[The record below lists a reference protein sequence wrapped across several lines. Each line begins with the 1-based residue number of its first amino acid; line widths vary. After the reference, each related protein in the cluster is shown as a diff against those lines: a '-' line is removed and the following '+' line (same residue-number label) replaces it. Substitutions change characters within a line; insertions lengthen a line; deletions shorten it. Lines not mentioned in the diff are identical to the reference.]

1 MKKISVLV
9 SCLFVFLFA
18 GVFAACGGKD
28 GNGKIVLETPF
39 ENGTV
44 YEYQSGE
51 IDFPAASVVNDAG
64 EVISYDVTY
73 IVTDGA
79 GESVSSEF
87 PAFSLGVGDYTFAY
101 VHGKQRL
108 EYTFS
113 VKDST
118 KPEIIFSNIPAS
130 LFYEPG
136 MATQALP
143 TYRVEDISFGA
154 KSTVER
160 KLTFRRIGGE
170 AQDWAFNAMNNRYEV
185 TGSGIFTY
193 TVTATDDYDNT
204 ETASAEWRVKD
215 YAWTPGTAPQT
226 GILADF
232 GEEGYLNYVRAGEV
246 NPNYDIGN
254 DFSDSW
260 LNEFEGAK
268 GVLKLDM
275 GFNPAT
281 GYNQISLKLAEKF
294 SANDLSGGKLL
305 AVRIYLAE
313 QTAQSKVIFGGNQIK
328 TREDGVERALTQ
340 SVAGLQAGKWQTFYL
355 TQEQVKRL
363 EMYSETENEN
373 SPVERLQLCFQQQ
386 SAANTR
392 MTLYIDSISIAERLA
407 EPEISISGK
416 VLSWGAVPGASGY
429 LVDVNGETT
438 FTEETSF
445 ELPEG
450 SGYVRVTAAGD
461 GVLTLDGGEVTKL
474 YGVDAAEEYIASF
487 DSALYAELFSTDLN
501 FSNSDNNQGY
511 VPSYWKAEMSGEN
524 FVLELGRSD
533 WGICTGIRFRF
544 PKSFSVNSAET
555 LKIRLKI
562 ENTSYDQLRIFD
574 YDNKILL
581 VDYKFS
587 AEEQG
592 DFVTI
597 SYDLSQYSASDTLEG
612 LHFIFNG
619 ADNARVVLTLDE
631 IHGETALAVP
641 VLTDDS
647 DEKTV
652 SWEEIPGAVGYV
664 VRIDGKELPLQ
675 TETSYTYSGKG
686 TIDVKAVGNG
696 ISIIDSAFSQNLVF
710 DVRQDNPAG
719 GLTGFSWNKDTK
731 ILSWNELANTTMYE
745 IRRTKEGE
753 NIYAG
758 TSASFDCSA
767 LGEFRTLFV
776 RALGD
781 DTYRDSEWV
790 ELLLLG
796 DTLCTVEGELFF
808 NEIRDGSSS
817 YLQFDQTLGFTAGN
831 LDFSYVNAT
840 LNDEPYSLQG
850 QYHDI
855 GVLQFNGNFAAGD
868 VLRVFAGSAV
878 YQEGRAFVVAED
890 IEVVFVGET
899 GWCFLAGNFAITAIG
914 HATDTLFQIP
924 NMTLEFE
931 GDKDAGTVIG
941 FWGNA
946 TFGGSP
952 VSVEVKFFSPST
964 LMFSGQFSAGK
975 LLTLP
980 EGAVIYQNK
989 KAYLLAADTNLLY
1002 DGQSWKIVSVAGH
1015 ITFDEIAS
1023 DSAESFSVAVSLDL
1037 EDGEIDLSLAEI
1049 AADGQ
1054 KIEASAVYAEG
1065 RSTFMLPANVVTEGK
1080 LCSLSIRSG
1089 SLFRQGDRYYALAE
1103 EFGAISGGGAWSGIT
1118 GSLSLTGAHDTSNT
1132 YIQISQE
1139 IAGFVQGNL
1148 DTSSV
1153 HAEMNGKAYTLSKIT
1168 YHAEAKILQ
1177 FETMG
1182 HNPIQGDVL
1191 TVKAGSIFWQNDSYY
1206 VLEQDYS
1213 AVFVGETATGCW
1225 KYLNGFVELNGTLG
1239 YSAANVIQCRPV
1251 GGLAFAGEDGEW
1263 ATSIQVRSAMQ
1274 YTGDIQTVTMSYSTT
1289 GVLQFG
1295 GFTAQEGDAFQVAKG
1310 SVITNGTVFYVVASD
1325 FSVTF
1330 DGSAWH

>member
-9 SCLFVFLFA
+9 FCLFACLFA
-18 GVFAACGGKD
+18 GVFAACGGKE
-28 GNGKIVLETPF
+28 GKIVLETPF

-44 YEYQSGE
+44 YEYRSGE

-64 EVISYDVTY
+64 EVVSYDVTY

-101 VHGKQRL
+101 VYGKQRL

-113 VKDST
+113 VKDTT

-136 MATQALP
+136 MASQALP
-143 TYRVEDISFGA
+143 AYRVEDISFGA

-160 KLTFRRIGGE
+160 KLTYRETGGE
-170 AQDWAFNAMNNRYEV
+170 AQDWEFNAMNNRYEV

-193 TVTATDDYDNT
+193 TVTATDDYGNT
-204 ETASAEWRVKD
+204 ETAAAEWRVKD
-215 YAWTPGTAPQT
+215 YAWIPGTSPAE
-226 GILADF
+226 GILSDF
-232 GEEGYLNYVRAGEV
+232 GEEGYLNYVRAGDV

-260 LNEFEGAK
+260 LSEFEGSE

-281 GYNQISLKLAEKF
+281 GYNQISLKLAENF

-305 AVRIYLAE
+305 AVRMYLAE

-363 EMYSETENEN
+363 EMYSQTGNEN
-373 SPVERLQLCFQQQ
+373 SAVERLQLCFQQQ

-407 EPEISISGK
+407 EPEITTSGRT
-416 VLSWGAVPGASGY
+416 LSWEAVPGASGY
-429 LVDVNGETT
+429 LVEVNGETT
-438 FTEETSF
+438 FTETTSF

-461 GVLTLDGGEVTKL
+461 GVLTLDSGEVTQL
-474 YGVDAAEEYIASF
+474 YGIDAAEEYIASF
-487 DSALYAELFSTDLN
+487 DSALFAELFSTDLN
-501 FSNSDNNQGY
+501 FSTSDDNQGY
-511 VPSYWKAEMSGEN
+511 VPSYWTAEMSGGN

-544 PKSFSVNSAET
+544 PKGFSVHSAEE

-562 ENTSYDQLRIFD
+562 ENTSYNQLRIFD

-581 VDYKFS
+581 VDYEFS

-592 DFVTI
+592 KFVTI

-619 ADNARVVLTLDE
+619 TDNARVVLTLDE
-631 IHGETALAVP
+631 IHGETTLAVP
-641 VLTDDS
+641 VLTDNS

-652 SWEEIPGAVGYV
+652 SWEAIPGAFGYV
-664 VRIDGKELPLQ
+664 VRIDGEELPLQ
-675 TETSYTYSGKG
+675 AGTSYAYAGKG

-696 ISIIDSAFSQNLVF
+696 ISVIDSAFSQSLVF
-710 DVRQDNPAG
+710 DERQDNPAG
-719 GLTGFSWNKDTK
+719 GLTGFSWNKDKK
-731 ILSWNELANTTMYE
+731 ILSWNALANTTAYE
-745 IRRTKEGE
+745 IRLTKEGE

-758 TSASFDCSA
+758 TQTSFDCSD
-767 LGEFRTLFV
+767 LGEFKTLFV

-790 ELLLLG
+790 ELLWLG
-796 DTLCTVEGELFF
+796 DTLCTVEGELLFQA
-808 NEIRDGSSS
+808 IRDGSSS
-817 YLQFDQTLGFTAGN
+817 YLQFDQSLDFTAGK

-840 LNDEPYSLQG
+840 LNGEPHSLQG
-850 QYHDI
+850 QYHEI
-855 GVLQFNGNFAAGD
+855 GVLQFDGAFEEGD

-878 YQEGRAFVVAED
+878 YQSGRAFVFAED
-890 IEVVFVGET
+890 IALVFVG
-899 GWCFLAGNFAITAIG
+899 GNDWCFLAGNFAITEIG
-914 HATDTLFQIP
+914 YATDALIQIP
-924 NMTLEFE
+924 NMALEFE
-931 GDKDAGTVIG
+931 GDESAGTVIG

-946 TFGGSP
+946 TLGGSP
-952 VSVEVKFFSPST
+952 VSVVATFFSPST

-980 EGAVIYQNK
+980 KGSVIYQNK
-989 KAYLLAADTNLLY
+989 KAYLLFADTNLLY
-1002 DGQSWKIVSVAGH
+1002 DGLSWKIVSVAGH
-1015 ITFDEIAS
+1015 ITFDEIES
-1023 DSAESFSVAVSLDL
+1023 DSAESFSVAASLGF
-1037 EDGEIDLSLAEI
+1037 EDGAIDLSLAEI
-1049 AADGQ
+1049 FVDGQ

-1065 RSTFMLPANVVTEGK
+1065 KLTFTLPADTVTAGK
-1080 LCSLSIRSG
+1080 LCSLSIRAG

-1103 EFGAISGGGAWSGIT
+1103 EFGVISGGGAWSGIT
-1118 GSLSLTGAHDTSNT
+1118 GSLSLTGAGYTTNT
-1132 YIQISQE
+1132 VIQISKE
-1139 IAGFVQGNL
+1139 IAGFVQGDL

-1153 HAEMNGKAYTLSKIT
+1153 HAEMNGEAYTLSTIT
-1168 YHAEAKILQ
+1168 YHADAKILQ

-1182 HNPIQGDVL
+1182 YTPVQGDVL
-1191 TVKAGSIFWQNDSYY
+1191 TVKAGSVFWQNNSYY

-1225 KYLNGFVELNGTLG
+1225 KFLNGFVELNDTLE
-1239 YSAANVIQCRPV
+1239 YNAATVIQCRPA
-1251 GGLAFAGEDGEW
+1251 GGMAFAGEDGEW
-1263 ATSIQVRSAMQ
+1263 VTSIQSLSAMQ

-1295 GFTAQEGDAFQVAKG
+1295 GFTAQEGDTFQVAKG
-1310 SVITNGTVFYVVASD
+1310 SVITNGTLYYVVASD